1 MALPLYLAMTREEI
15 ESSSP
20 TTFSAYMACHFSV
33 YGTGLQD
40 LPADLPKGSML
51 ILNDR
56 IPPWKQDPEQVAQE
70 LTQAAEQ
77 FECSA
82 VLMDFQ
88 QGENPLLKAI
98 VQQVCQ
104 VLSIPCAVTESYAE
118 EASCGVLI
126 SAPLPNQPLA
136 AKASRWEGRE
146 LWLEAVTET
155 LCYTITTDACHIQP
169 FVEETPIFPHR
180 DENLCCSYRME
191 LQQDQAIF
199 TLGRTWEDLQKL
211 MAQAET
217 LGFTRA
223 LGLYQQLGSMVTPDD
238 G

>member
-1 MALPLYLAMTREEI
+1 MALPLYLAMTREEF
-15 ESSSP
+15 ESHP
-20 TTFSAYMACHFSV
+20 LPAFPAYMACHFSA
-33 YGTGLQD
+33 YGRGLQD
-40 LPADLPKGSML
+40 VPAQLPQGSML

-56 IPPWKQDPEQVAQE
+56 IPPWKQDPGQVAQE
-70 LTQAAEQ
+70 LAQSAEQ
-77 FECSA
+77 FGCSA

-104 VLSIPCAVTESYAE
+104 VLPIPCAVTEIYAG

-136 AKASRWEGRE
+136 RKVTVWEGRE
-146 LWLEAVTET
+146 LWLEVALET
-155 LCYTITTDACHIQP
+155 VRYTITTDTCHIQP

-211 MAQAET
+211 LAQAEE
-217 LGFTRA
+217 LGVQKA
-223 LGLYQQLGSMVTPDD
+223 IGLYQQLGNMVSPDD